1 VSRETI
7 VARVNR
13 VATPPRPA
21 RRRVSPASRRTAAP
35 QKRFRP
41 DIEGLRA
48 VAVIAVVL
56 FHAGLPGVGG
66 GFIGVDVFFVVS
78 GFLITGLL
86 WREASSAG
94 TVRLARFYGAR
105 ARRLLPAAVT
115 VLIATCVASAALLPP
130 LQARSVIGDGIASAL
145 YVGNYRFAIQGTD
158 YLAADT
164 PPSPLQHYWSLG
176 VEEQFY
182 LLWPALIIGTAWL
195 LARVARRADGA
206 ATRSV
211 APYVVVL
218 GLLAAVSFMVSMAW
232 TDTWPSWA
240 FFSLPT
246 RAWELAVGGLV
257 ALTAGVWR
265 HLPGPSAALVG
276 WGGLALIVVTCM
288 QIGEE
293 TPYPGTT
300 ALLPVL
306 GTALVIGAGCGTPD
320 LGVGHFLS
328 KPFMRS
334 IGRLSYSWYLWHWPV
349 LLLAP
354 ALFGQPLGL
363 VGRSAMVVVS
373 FGLAILTLHLIEN
386 PARFAPSLKES
397 ARRSLVL
404 GGALTAV
411 AVGVCLALLTVRPVP
426 SGHGMA
432 AAPVAPAA
440 PVGTAAPSAA
450 TAPPMSVRDQVVAA
464 VAKSTEPGPV
474 PANLTPTLNVIAK
487 PEVFVN
493 GCVLSWRDVAQP
505 ECVSGDVDAPTTV
518 ALVGDSHAAMWE
530 PALEPVARERHWRLE
545 TMAKV
550 LCPFLDL
557 PTNSPYLGRKF
568 TECEQW
574 RGSVMARLFRERPQL
589 IVLDMSRRY
598 GADFG
603 FTSFD
608 RAWLDRL
615 TKVVQT
621 LRQSGANVLVL
632 GPVADPHSTVPTC
645 VSAHMDN
652 AVACAPTR
660 ADGVNDGGV
669 AAEKAATAAG
679 GGQYAVL
686 SDLFCTADR
695 CPVVVGNTLVYRDDN
710 HVTIEYAKVLAPL
723 LTEMVERALARN

>member
-1 VSRETI
+1 M
-7 VARVNR
+7 NR
-13 VATPPRPA
+13 VATAPRPD
-21 RRRVSPASRRTAAP
+21 SRRGSAASGRTVLP
-35 QKRFRP
+35 QKQFRA

-56 FHAGLPGVGG
+56 FHAGVPGVGG

-115 VLIATCVASAALLPP
+115 VLVTTCAASAVLLPP

-145 YVGNYRFAIQGTD
+145 YVGNYRFAIQGPD
-158 YLAADT
+158 YLAADA
-164 PPSPLQHYWSLG
+164 PPSPMQHYWSLG

-195 LARVARRADGA
+195 LARVASRTGRT

-211 APYVVVL
+211 APYVLVL
-218 GLLAAVSFMVSMAW
+218 GLLAVASFAISLSW
-232 TDTWPSWA
+232 TDSLPPWA

-257 ALTAGVWR
+257 ALTAGAWR

-276 WGGLALIVVTCM
+276 WGGLALIVVTCT
-288 QIGEE
+288 QIGES

-300 ALLPVL
+300 ALLPVM
-306 GTALVIGAGCGTPD
+306 GAAFVIGAGCATPD

-328 KPFMRS
+328 KPVMRS

-363 VGRSAMVVVS
+363 AGRLATVMVS

-386 PARFAPSLKES
+386 PARFAPSLKAS
-397 ARRSLVL
+397 AQRSLAV
-404 GGALTAV
+404 GGVLTAIG
-411 AVGVCLALLTVRPVP
+411 VGVCLVLLMVRQVPV
-426 SGHGMA
+426 GQGTA
-432 AAPVAPAA
+432 AAPVAP
-440 PVGTAAPSAA
+440 VAPSGPAA
-450 TAPPMSVRDQVVAA
+450 SSAPAAPPMSVHDQVVAT
-464 VAKSTEPGPV
+464 VAKSAEPAPV
-474 PANLTPTLNVIAK
+474 PANLTPALNAIAK

-505 ECVSGDVDAPTTV
+505 ECASGDAGAPTTV
-518 ALVGDSHAAMWE
+518 ALVGDSHAAMWQ
-530 PALEPVARERHWRLE
+530 PALEPVARDRHWRLE
-545 TMAKV
+545 TMSKV
-550 LCPFLDL
+550 LCPLMDL
-557 PTNSPYLGRKF
+557 PINSPYLGRKF

-574 RGSVMARLFRERPQL
+574 RGDVMARLEKERPQM

-603 FTSFD
+603 FTSYD
-608 RAWLDRL
+608 QAWLDGLTRL
-615 TKVVQT
+615 VKR
-621 LRQSGANVLVL
+621 LRGMGARVLVL
-632 GPVADPHSTVPTC
+632 SQVPDPHGTVPTC

-652 AVACAPTR
+652 ASACAPAR
-660 ADGVNDGGV
+660 ADGLNDAGI
-669 AAEKAATAAG
+669 AAEAAATAAG
-679 GGQYAVL
+679 GGQYAEL
-686 SDLFCTADR
+686 SELFCTADQ
-695 CPVVVGNTLVYRDDN
+695 CPVIVGNTLVFRDDN
-710 HVTIEYAKVLAPL
+710 HVTSEYAQVLAPL
-723 LTEMVERALARN
+723 LTEKVERALTLN

>member
-1 VSRETI
+1 M
-7 VARVNR
+7 NR
-13 VATPPRPA
+13 VATAPRPA
-21 RRRVSPASRRTAAP
+21 SRRVSPASGRTALP
-35 QKRFRP
+35 QKQFRP

-86 WREASSAG
+86 WREASGTG
-94 TVRLARFYGAR
+94 TVQLARFYGAR

-115 VLIATCVASAALLPP
+115 VLVATCIASAVLLPP

-158 YLAADT
+158 YLAADA

-195 LARVARRADGA
+195 LARLARRTGTV

-211 APYVVVL
+211 APYLLVL
-218 GLLAAVSFMVSMAW
+218 ALLAAVSLVVSLWW
-232 TDTWPSWA
+232 TDSLPSWA

-257 ALTAGVWR
+257 ALSAGAWR
-265 HLPGPSAALVG
+265 HLPGPSAAVVG
-276 WGGLALIVVTCM
+276 WGGLALIVVTCT
-288 QIGEE
+288 QVGET

-306 GTALVIGAGCGTPD
+306 GTALVIGAGCATPD

-328 KPFMRS
+328 KPAMRS

-354 ALFGQPLGL
+354 ALFGGDLGL
-363 VGRSAMVVVS
+363 AGRLAMVLVS

-386 PARFAPSLKES
+386 PARFAPPLKLS
-397 ARRSLVL
+397 AGRSLAV
-404 GGALTAV
+404 GGVLTAV
-411 AVGVCLALLTVRPVP
+411 AVGVGLVLLMVRPVP
-426 SGHGMA
+426 VGQGTA
-432 AAPVAPAA
+432 AAPVAPVA
-440 PVGTAAPSAA
+440 PAGPSAEA
-450 TAPPMSVRDQVVAA
+450 PPPMSVRDQVLTA
-464 VAKSTEPGPV
+464 VAKAVESRPV
-474 PANLTPTLNVIAK
+474 PTNLTPALGAIAK

-493 GCVLSWRDVAQP
+493 GCVLSWRDVEQP
-505 ECVSGDVDAPTTV
+505 ECVSGDAGAATTV
-518 ALVGDSHAAMWE
+518 ALVGDSHTAMWQ
-530 PALEPVARERHWRLE
+530 PALEPIARDRHWRLE
-545 TMAKV
+545 TMSKV
-550 LCPFLDL
+550 LCPLMDL
-557 PTNSPYLGRKF
+557 PINSPYLGRKF

-574 RGSVMARLFRERPQL
+574 RRDIMARLEKERPGL

-603 FTSFD
+603 FTSYD
-608 RAWLDRL
+608 QAWLESLTRL
-615 TKVVQT
+615 VQQ
-621 LRQSGANVLVL
+621 LRSTGASVLVL
-632 GPVADPHSTVPTC
+632 SQVPDPHSTVPTC
-645 VSAHMDN
+645 VSAHMDD
-652 AVACAPTR
+652 ASACAPSR
-660 ADGVNDGGV
+660 SEGLNDAGI
-669 AAEKAATAAG
+669 AAEAAATMAG
-679 GGQYAVL
+679 GGQYAEL
-686 SDLFCTADR
+686 SELFCTADR
-695 CPVVVGNTLVYRDDN
+695 CPVIVGNTLAYRDDN
-710 HVTIEYAKVLAPL
+710 HVTTEYAQVLAPL
-723 LTEMVERALARN
+723 LAEHVDGALSRT

>member
-1 VSRETI
+1 VGG
-7 VARVNR
+7 
-13 VATPPRPA
+13 
-21 RRRVSPASRRTAAP
+21 RTGLRLG
-35 QKRFRP
+35 QFRP

-48 VAVIAVVL
+48 VAVLAVVL
-56 FHAGLPGVGG
+56 YHAGLPGAGG

-86 WREASSAG
+86 WREASSTG
-94 TVRLARFYGAR
+94 TVGLARFYGAR

-115 VLIATCVASAALLPP
+115 VLIATCIASAVLLPP
-130 LQARSVIGDGIASAL
+130 LQARSVLGDGIASAL

-158 YLAADT
+158 YLAADA

-195 LARVARRADGA
+195 LARVARRAGCV

-211 APYVVVL
+211 APYL
-218 GLLAAVSFMVSMAW
+218 LLLALLATVSFMISLSW
-232 TDTWPSWA
+232 TEDLPSWA

-257 ALTAGVWR
+257 ALTAGAWR

-276 WGGLALIVVTCM
+276 WGGLALIAVTCT
-288 QIGEE
+288 QLGEG

-306 GTALVIGAGCGTPD
+306 GTALVIGAGCATPE
-320 LGVGHFLS
+320 LGVGRFLS
-328 KPFMRS
+328 KPAIRS

-354 ALFGQPLGL
+354 AMFGGDIGL
-363 VGRSAMVVVS
+363 AGRLAMVVVS

-386 PARFAPSLKES
+386 PVRFASSLKVS
-397 ARRSLVL
+397 ARRSLAV

-411 AVGVCLALLTVRPVP
+411 AVCACVVLLLVRPVP
-426 SGHGMA
+426 VGHGIA
-432 AAPVAPAA
+432 AAPVVSVPA
-440 PVGTAAPSAA
+440 PVAQAAPSAV
-450 TAPPMSVRDQVVAA
+450 TPPPPMSVHDQVLAA

-474 PANLTPTLNVIAK
+474 PTNLTPALGSIAK

-505 ECVSGDVDAPTTV
+505 DCMSGDTGAPTTV
-518 ALVGDSHAAMWE
+518 ALVGDSHAAMWQ
-530 PALEPVARERHWRLE
+530 PALESVAKDRHWRLE
-545 TMAKV
+545 TMSKV
-550 LCPFLDL
+550 LCPMMDL
-557 PTNSPYLGRKF
+557 PINSPYLGRKF
-568 TECEQW
+568 TECDQW
-574 RGSVMARLFRERPQL
+574 RSDTMARLEKEKPQL
-589 IVLDMSRRY
+589 ILVDMSRRY

-603 FTSFD
+603 FTSYD
-608 RAWLDRL
+608 QAWLDSVTRL
-615 TKVVQT
+615 VQRLHAT
-621 LRQSGANVLVL
+621 GASVLVL

-645 VSAHMDN
+645 VSAHMDD
-652 AVACAPTR
+652 ATACAPTR
-660 ADGVNDGGV
+660 ADGLNDAGIKGE
-669 AAEKAATAAG
+669 AAATAAG
-679 GGQYAVL
+679 GGQYSEL
-686 SDLFCTADR
+686 SDYFCTADR

-710 HVTIEYAKVLAPL
+710 HVTTEYAQVLAPL
-723 LTEMVERALARN
+723 LAELVERGVARN